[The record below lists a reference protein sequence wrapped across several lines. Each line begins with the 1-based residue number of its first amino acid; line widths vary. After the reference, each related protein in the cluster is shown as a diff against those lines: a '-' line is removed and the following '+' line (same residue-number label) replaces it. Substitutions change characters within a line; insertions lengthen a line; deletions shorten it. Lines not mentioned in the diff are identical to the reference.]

1 MTVASDS
8 NRHKVQLAFDFKP
21 ATAKGE
27 CLTLKKGHVA
37 QSGKVVTI
45 TIKQVSDMEYRSE
58 QLFESVTL
66 ADLCWPSSVKREPQ
80 ENTDSDAKETE
91 TPKSTEE
98 SSRATRAA
106 KRRL

>member
-27 CLTLKKGHVA
+27 CLTLKKGYVE

-45 TIKQVSDMEYRSE
+45 TIKQVSDLEYRTE

-66 ADLCWPSSVKREPQ
+66 AELCWPSSVKRKPQ
-80 ENTDSDAKETE
+80 ENTDSDTKGAETL
-91 TPKSTEE
+91 KSTEE
-98 SSRATRAA
+98 SARATRAA
-106 KRRL
+106 KRPL

>member
-45 TIKQVSDMEYRSE
+45 TIKQVSDMEYSFGAALRIGDSCGP
-58 QLFESVTL
+58 VL
-66 ADLCWPSSVKREPQ
+66 A
-80 ENTDSDAKETE
+80 
-91 TPKSTEE
+91 
-98 SSRATRAA
+98 
-106 KRRL
+106 